1 MQSVLILS
9 VKEER
14 RERMTGKEGR
24 ENKEI
29 DSLVACFLKNDQLP
43 ILCIEVCSDSEEEM
57 ESMCAGGHGAPCL
70 GVNQVC
76 RSPSFQSRVWIHL
89 SSTGSSWQS

>member
-57 ESMCAGGHGAPCL
+57 ESMRAGSMGRHAWESIRCVGHLPFSL
-70 GVNQVC
+70 G
-76 RSPSFQSRVWIHL
+76 FGYI
-89 SSTGSSWQS
+89 